1 MISNDLHVSLE
12 FFPSFLDQ
20 CKMGFCLENE
30 AWLLTVILEDHAGK
44 NKRNWTAR
52 TTEKW
57 YVEKIIEL
65 SRTVV
70 KEARKDDRM
79 ILDGIGLICSIT
91 ENNVQK
97 VHNYRCPEQ
106 GDSEWF
112 LAGAFLVRAQKL
124 INDQELT
131 NYIEL
136 LEGYFDRLP
145 AKLFDE
151 IPRRLRIYGYLSSLD
166 SKGLSDLIEKV
177 ANEQVL
183 VLDLTNLHGMG
194 TILYQYFEPL
204 KTIRDLKIIVNANNE
219 HALQQVK
226 EIGFKVE
233 QVMVLNK

>member
-1 MISNDLHVSLE
+1 MISNDMRVCLE

-20 CKMGFCLENE
+20 CKMEFCRENE
-30 AWLLTVILEDHAGK
+30 TWLLTVILESHSGK

-52 TTEKW
+52 TTDTW
-57 YVEKIIEL
+57 YVEKIVEL
-65 SRTVV
+65 SRIVV

-91 ENNVQK
+91 ENNVKK
-97 VHNYRCPEQ
+97 VHNYRCPKQ
-106 GDSEWF
+106 GDPEWF

-136 LEGYFDRLP
+136 LEGYFGRLP

-151 IPRRLRIYGYLSSLD
+151 IPRRLRIYGQLSSLD

-177 ANEQVL
+177 ANEQEL
-183 VLDLTNLHGMG
+183 VLDLTNLEGMG

-204 KTIRDLKIIVNANNE
+204 KTIRDLKVIINANNE
-219 HALQQVK
+219 HILQQVK

-233 QVMVLNK
+233 QVMVLNQ